1 MNKRAREIVDTFC
14 TQIIKCE
21 TDIEDMWEM
30 RTAVM
35 NQLKSM
41 RNCAKLELYVKIV
54 KSLFN
59 TNELDRFFDYSKFQ
73 VSDYS
78 DFLDI
83 IWNHGDVI
91 MNIEKDDICITRFN
105 QFDLSEF
112 LELVSFKLGDTDK
125 PPKNSELTYYVEYV
139 QDHPAA
145 FRQLPRLVYLFYHPR
160 RMKEYRE
167 RVALILCARKFGQSD
182 FSIFPTDVVKIIAKL
197 VWQGRFK

>member
-59 TNELDRFFDYSKFQ
+59 TKTNWI
-73 VSDYS
+73 
-78 DFLDI
+78 DFL
-83 IWNHGDVI
+83 
-91 MNIEKDDICITRFN
+91 TT
-105 QFDLSEF
+105 Q
-112 LELVSFKLGDTDK
+112 
-125 PPKNSELTYYVEYV
+125 NSRS
-139 QDHPAA
+139 A
-145 FRQLPRLVYLFYHPR
+145 
-160 RMKEYRE
+160 
-167 RVALILCARKFGQSD
+167 
-182 FSIFPTDVVKIIAKL
+182 IIAIS
-197 VWQGRFK
+197 WT